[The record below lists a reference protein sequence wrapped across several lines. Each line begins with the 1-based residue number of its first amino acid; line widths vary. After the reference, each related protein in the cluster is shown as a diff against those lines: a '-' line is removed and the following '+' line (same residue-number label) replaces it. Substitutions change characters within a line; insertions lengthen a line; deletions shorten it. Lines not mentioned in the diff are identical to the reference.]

1 MMRCMS
7 VLYNVCCEALNGM
20 LYDAILIPYLT
31 WYMIS
36 YVFDVLN
43 EMSYAVF
50 LYDTSQNM
58 FIIKYRNMALTVRLS
73 CFFTYMYIQRYT
85 FHDQHLVR
93 YRSTRSDNYRPTA
106 VPLCYAKRIE
116 TAKQ

>member
-1 MMRCMS
+1 
-7 VLYNVCCEALNGM
+7 
-20 LYDAILIPYLT
+20 
-31 WYMIS
+31 MIS

-73 CFFTYMYIQRYT
+73 FFSRICIFKDTHFMTNILYDTVAPGVTIIG
-85 FHDQHLVR
+85 
-93 YRSTRSDNYRPTA
+93 
-106 VPLCYAKRIE
+106 PLQCLFDMPSA
-116 TAKQ
+116 